1 MNNPLVIKP
10 HSVIWTTDVDWALN
24 NLFCSEVTESDGLI
38 QQSSVVCPDRKPR
51 QRNRKTCY
59 ARRGDV
65 VRDRRKQTDG
75 VVKEGVSEAQWHY
88 RHSRKKLDGF
98 WRKSEVCSGGF
109 YSFET
114 QNQSRIPPVRSYRR
128 KNCVL
133 VAFPVL
139 VSDVTASSDFKTVNR
154 SVYKCPVKH
163 RCWLK
168 QEWTV
173 KR

>member
-24 NLFCSEVTESDGLI
+24 NLFCSELTESDGLI

-75 VVKEGVSEAQWHY
+75 VVKEGFSEAQWHY

-109 YSFET
+109 IALRP
-114 QNQSRIPPVRSYRR
+114 RIRAESH
-128 KNCVL
+128 L
-133 VAFPVL
+133 WGA
-139 VSDVTASSDFKTVNR
+139 TGGKTVSLLRFQSVCLR
-154 SVYKCPVKH
+154 SLPAAT
-163 RCWLK
+163 LK
-168 QEWTV
+168 LSTGPCTNV
-173 KR
+173 P